1 MRRPLSLHV
10 WLGFALALAT
20 AFPALAGLGA
30 WAAAG
35 SWQAG
40 REAHRQDQAVAVLR
54 TAQLDTR
61 AHRDAVLHGLA
72 ALGVEAQLGPTGA
85 EPKIADATDRKVAD
99 ASNPKGAGATKP
111 ESAGASDPT
120 GAGATKPA
128 VTEAMA
134 AKMALAGKPEL
145 LTAAFTQGDPKPRL
159 GRYRQIPVATARVG
173 GVLWVPRE
181 SAATRWAITLGAG
194 LAALGAALVVVVVLL
209 RRWVLQPLARLAADA
224 ERIAGGELDIDPLRT
239 RAREVAQVGDAL
251 HGMARGLR
259 DALRSST
266 AAERERRFMVTAIA
280 HDLRTPLFTLR
291 GSLEALER
299 GVGDAGYLPRAQA
312 KAAHLD
318 RLVSDL
324 FTFSR
329 LEYAREAVAFEEV
342 DVAALARR
350 AAEDA
355 EPIAAARGC
364 ALDVHGVESALCV
377 RGDADAL
384 LRVLTNLLD
393 NAIRHGHRRVVLGA
407 YRENGAV
414 RLEVADDGPGFAP
427 EDLDHVFEPLFRS
440 DRARPGRTGGTGLG
454 LAIARRLARA
464 HGGDVAAENSPG
476 GGARATLTLPGAR
489 P

>member
-1 MRRPLSLHV
+1 MRRRLSLHV
-10 WLGFALALAT
+10 WLGFALALVIAV
-20 AFPALAGLGA
+20 PALAGLGA

-35 SWQAG
+35 RWQAG
-40 REAHRQDQAVAVLR
+40 REAHRLHRAVAVLR
-54 TAQLDTR
+54 TAQLETP
-61 AHRDAVLHGLA
+61 AQRDAVSRRLG
-72 ALGVEAQLGPTGA
+72 ALGVEAQLGPTVA
-85 EPKIADATDRKVAD
+85 NAKLADAKLAD
-99 ASNPKGAGATKP
+99 PKLAG
-111 ESAGASDPT
+111 D
-120 GAGATKPA
+120 
-128 VTEAMA
+128 MA
-134 AKMALAGKPEL
+134 AKMALANKPL
-145 LTAAFTQGDPKPRL
+145 LQTAAFEQGDPKSQL
-159 GRYRQIPVATARVG
+159 DSYRQSPISLATVG

-181 SAATRWAITLGAG
+181 STATRLAITLGAG
-194 LAALGAALVVVVVLL
+194 LAALGAALVVIVVLL

-224 ERIAGGELDIDPLRT
+224 ERIAGGELDVEPLPT
-239 RAREVAQVGDAL
+239 RAREIAQVGDAL

-259 DALRSST
+259 DALRTST
-266 AAERERRFMVTAIA
+266 AAEHERRFMVTAIA

-299 GVGDAGYLPRAQA
+299 GVGDAGYLDRAQA

-329 LEYAREAVAFEEV
+329 LEYARDAIAFEEV
-342 DVAALARR
+342 DVGALARR
-350 AAEDA
+350 AVEDA

-364 ALDVHGVESALCV
+364 VLQIRRVESGLSV

-393 NAIRHGHRRVVLGA
+393 NAIRHGRGHVVLGA
-407 YRENGAV
+407 HRENGAV

-427 EDLDHVFEPLFRS
+427 DDLDHVFEPLFRS
-440 DRARPGRTGGTGLG
+440 DRARAPRTTGGTGLG

-464 HGGDVAAENSPG
+464 HGGDIEAANDPG
-476 GGARATLTLPGAR
+476 GGARATLTLPAAR

>member
-10 WLGFALALAT
+10 WLGFALALAM
-20 AFPALAGLGA
+20 AVPALAGLAA

-35 SWQAG
+35 SWQAS
-40 REAHRQDQAVAVLR
+40 REAHRRDQAVAVLR
-54 TAQLDTR
+54 TAQLDTP
-61 AHRDAVLHGLA
+61 ADRDAVLHGLA

-85 EPKIADATDRKVAD
+85 QTKLADVDRKVAD
-99 ASNPKGAGATKP
+99 PKVAGATKP
-111 ESAGASDPT
+111 E
-120 GAGATKPA
+120 
-128 VTEAMA
+128 VTDAMA
-134 AKMALAGKPEL
+134 AKIALAGKPEL

-159 GRYRQIPVATARVG
+159 DRYRQIPVATATVG

-181 SAATRWAITLGAG
+181 SSATRWATTLGAG
-194 LAALGAALVVVVVLL
+194 LAALGAALIVVVVLL

-224 ERIAGGELDIDPLRT
+224 ERIAGGELEIEPLHT

-251 HGMARGLR
+251 HGMARGLS
-259 DALRSST
+259 DALRTST
-266 AAERERRFMVTAIA
+266 AAEHERRFMVTAIA

-299 GVGDAGYLPRAQA
+299 GVGDARYLDRAQA

-318 RLVSDL
+318 RLISDL

-329 LEYAREAVAFEEV
+329 LEYARDAIAFEEV
-342 DVAALARR
+342 DVGALARR

-364 ALDVHGVESALCV
+364 VLQVDRMESGLAV

-393 NAIRHGHRRVVLGA
+393 NAIRHGRARVVMGA
-407 YRENGAV
+407 QRENGAV
-414 RLEVADDGPGFAP
+414 RLEIADDGPGFAP
-427 EDLDHVFEPLFRS
+427 DDLDHVFEPLFRS
-440 DRARPGRTGGTGLG
+440 DRARAPATGGTGLG

-464 HGGDVAAENSPG
+464 HGGDIEAANDPA
-476 GGARATLTLPGAR
+476 GGARATLTLPEAL

>member
-1 MRRPLSLHV
+1 MRGPLSLHV
-10 WLGFALALAT
+10 WLGMALALVIAV
-20 AFPALAGLGA
+20 PALAGLAA

-35 SWQAG
+35 HWQAG
-40 REAHRQDQAVAVLR
+40 RESHRRDQAVAVLR
-54 TAQLDTR
+54 TARLDT
-61 AHRDAVLHGLA
+61 DAQREAVSRRLA
-72 ALGVEAQLGPTGA
+72 ALGVEAQLSPRVVDAKVRVDG
-85 EPKIADATDRKVAD
+85 ADAQ
-99 ASNPKGAGATKP
+99 
-111 ESAGASDPT
+111 E
-120 GAGATKPA
+120 
-128 VTEAMA
+128 A
-134 AKMALAGKPEL
+134 AKLAAKQALAAKPVL
-145 LTAAFTQGDPKPRL
+145 LTAAFEQGDPQARL
-159 GRYRQIPVATARVG
+159 DRYRQSAVDLSAVAG
-173 GVLWVPRE
+173 LLWVPRE
-181 SAATRWAITLGAG
+181 SAATRWAIALGAG
-194 LAALGAALVVVVVLL
+194 LAALGAALLVVVVLL

-224 ERIAGGELDIDPLRT
+224 ERIAGGELDVEPLPT

-251 HGMARGLR
+251 HGMARGLS
-259 DALRSST
+259 DALHTST
-266 AAERERRFMVTAIA
+266 AAEHERRFMVTAIA

-299 GVGDAGYLPRAQA
+299 GVGDARYLDRAQA

-329 LEYAREAVAFEEV
+329 LEYARDAIAFEEV

-355 EPIAAARGC
+355 EPVAAARGC
-364 ALDVHGVESALCV
+364 VVQVRGMESGLAV

-393 NAIRHGHRRVVLGA
+393 NAIRHGRGRVVLGA

-427 EDLDHVFEPLFRS
+427 DDLDHVFEPLFRS
-440 DRARPGRTGGTGLG
+440 DRARAPATGGTGLG

-464 HGGDVAAENSPG
+464 HGGDIAAANDPG
-476 GGARATLTLPGAR
+476 GGARATLTLPAAF

>member
-1 MRRPLSLHV
+1 V
-10 WLGFALALAT
+10 WLAFALALAM
-20 AFPALAGLGA
+20 AVPALAALAA
-30 WAAAG
+30 WGAAG

-40 REAHRQDQAVAVLR
+40 REAHRRAQAVAVLR
-54 TAQLDTR
+54 TARLDTP
-61 AHRDAVLHGLA
+61 AHRDAVVRDLT

-85 EPKIADATDRKVAD
+85 EAKIAGITDRKVAD
-99 ASNPKGAGATKP
+99 ATKSDAVDATTPK
-111 ESAGASDPT
+111 
-120 GAGATKPA
+120 
-128 VTEAMA
+128 VTDAMA

-145 LTAAFTQGDPKPRL
+145 LTAAFAQGDPKPRL
-159 GRYRQIPVATARVG
+159 ERYWQVPVATATVG
-173 GVLWVPRE
+173 GLLWVPRE
-181 SAATRWAITLGAG
+181 SPATRWAITLGAG
-194 LAALGAALVVVVVLL
+194 LAALGAALVVIVVLL

-224 ERIAGGELDIDPLRT
+224 ERIAGGELDVEPLPT

-364 ALDVHGVESALCV
+364 AVHVRGVHSGLPV
-377 RGDADAL
+377 RGDPDAL

-414 RLEVADDGPGFAP
+414 HLEVADDGPGFAP

-440 DRARPGRTGGTGLG
+440 DRARAGRTGGTGLG

-464 HGGDVAAENSPG
+464 HGGDVAAANDPG
-476 GGARATLTLPGAR
+476 GGARATLTLPAAR

>member
-10 WLGFALALAT
+10 WLGFALALVLAV
-20 AFPALAGLGA
+20 PALGGLAA

-35 SWQAG
+35 SWQAV
-40 REAHRQDQAVAVLR
+40 REAHRSDQAVAVLR
-54 TAQLDTR
+54 TARLDTP

-85 EPKIADATDRKVAD
+85 ESKIADVTGRKGADATD
-99 ASNPKGAGATKP
+99 PKLAGATKP
-111 ESAGASDPT
+111 EVAD
-120 GAGATKPA
+120 
-128 VTEAMA
+128 AMA

-159 GRYRQIPVATARVG
+159 ARYRQIPVATATVG
-173 GVLWVPRE
+173 GMLWVPRE
-181 SAATRWAITLGAG
+181 SSATRWAITLGAG

-224 ERIAGGELDIDPLRT
+224 ERIAGGELDVEPLPT

-251 HGMARGLR
+251 HGMARGLS
-259 DALRSST
+259 DALRTST
-266 AAERERRFMVTAIA
+266 AAEHERRFMVTAIA

-299 GVGDAGYLPRAQA
+299 GVGDGRYLDRAQA

-329 LEYAREAVAFEEV
+329 LEYARDAIASDEV

-364 ALDVHGVESALCV
+364 ALRVHGVESALFV

-393 NAIRHGHRRVVLGA
+393 NAIRHCHRRVVLA
-407 YRENGAV
+407 AHRENGAV

-427 EDLDHVFEPLFRS
+427 EDLDRVFEPLFRS

-464 HGGDVAAENSPG
+464 HGGDIAAANDPG
-476 GGARATLTLPGAR
+476 GGARATLTLPGAQ

>member
-1 MRRPLSLHV
+1 MGRPRSLHV
-10 WLGFALALAT
+10 WLAVALALVVAV
-20 AFPALAGLGA
+20 PALAGLGA

-35 SWQAG
+35 RWQAG
-40 REAHRQDQAVAVLR
+40 REAHRRQQAVAVLR
-54 TAQLDTR
+54 TATLDTP
-61 AHRDAVLHGLA
+61 AQRDAVARRLA
-72 ALGVEAQLGPTGA
+72 ALGVEAQLAPT
-85 EPKIADATDRKVAD
+85 VAD
-99 ASNPKGAGATKP
+99 AKAVVDGADPKL
-111 ESAGASDPT
+111 
-120 GAGATKPA
+120 
-128 VTEAMA
+128 A
-134 AKMALAGKPEL
+134 AERSLKMALANKPVL
-145 LTAAFTQGDPKPRL
+145 LTAAFEQGDPKAPL
-159 GRYRQIPVATARVG
+159 EGYRESTVAMAQVG

-181 SAATRWAITLGAG
+181 GAATRWAITLGAG
-194 LAALGAALVVVVVLL
+194 LAALGAALVIVVVLL

-224 ERIAGGELDIDPLRT
+224 ERIAGGELDIEPLRT

-364 ALDVHGVESALCV
+364 ALHVHGVQSGLSV
-377 RGDADAL
+377 HGDPDAL

-407 YRENGAV
+407 HRENGAV

-440 DRARPGRTGGTGLG
+440 DRARAGRTGGTGLG

-464 HGGDVAAENSPG
+464 HGGDVAAANDPG
-476 GGARATLTLPGAR
+476 GGARATLTLPAAG